1 MSNNISGHF
10 APAVRS
16 MVPVVKTKKRSPDLG
31 TFTFEDKLTP
41 VENYYS
47 TYIISYIIF
56 TSKLLPIWK
65 PSKLEESQSSVR
77 KVGNHQEQTISL
89 HSRQKGRPS
98 TSCLNCLSMIAWL
111 ASYSMRASQ
120 NHFSH
125 KLMLPA
131 FRVKWRSSGWILSSN
146 HLDSKVPH

>member
-1 MSNNISGHF
+1 MFRSRRFIVRVYSEPCGMSNNISGHF

-56 TSKLLPIWK
+56 TSKLLPI
-65 PSKLEESQSSVR
+65 
-77 KVGNHQEQTISL
+77 
-89 HSRQKGRPS
+89 
-98 TSCLNCLSMIAWL
+98 
-111 ASYSMRASQ
+111 
-120 NHFSH
+120 
-125 KLMLPA
+125 
-131 FRVKWRSSGWILSSN
+131 
-146 HLDSKVPH
+146 